1 MSTKTT
7 ALDGTARSV
16 VRWHK
21 PGSWLSRH
29 QVMVALF
36 SVMATAL
43 IASTWLVFPY
53 YVRDHNLIATVG
65 SNVKQEK
72 LRKAISIGSFL
83 NRTSF
88 GSGEAQVDV
97 LYATTK
103 FFEVTDR
110 SQAVAQYRPD
120 LYLVFLL
127 TETTHIEDLPT
138 QLPRAVLKVNG
149 REYTPYDVEG
159 PLEVYHHRVVTL
171 RFPAYEKGGTPVLS
185 GNETDLELTLFNT
198 WDPDNAPRI
207 VSWALPLVYPEE
219 LMNPGP
225 WTPVMVLG
233 LSAGLL
239 SFVLTPCLLQLL
251 VVYVVTLTGFSTDQL
266 RSGTVVVRADVKRK
280 FLMVAFSFVAGLTA
294 LFTLTG
300 AAMGQAGK
308 QMQMFFA
315 VWSPTL
321 SVISGIIVI
330 LMGVWIGI
338 RSRAPLICRLI
349 PENSLPARSGSTA
362 SYIGSALVAVGFSL
376 GCITC
381 FGGAIIATLLIY
393 VGSLGSALVG
403 ATVMFGFSM
412 GVVIPFLLAALFLSR
427 TMPLL
432 SKIHQYTPVIGFVSM
447 LIVMAFG
454 AVLLTDNFHA
464 LSDLIYPLLGLAG

>member
-1 MSTKTT
+1 MSLT
-7 ALDGTARSV
+7 ATAV
-16 VRWHK
+16 
-21 PGSWLSRH
+21 LSRH
-29 QVMVALF
+29 QGIVALLAVVVAIF
-36 SVMATAL
+36 
-43 IASTWLVFPY
+43 IASSWLVFPY
-53 YVRDHNLIATVG
+53 YVSDNNLIAKVG

-72 LRKAISIGSFL
+72 LRQAISIGSFL
-83 NRTSF
+83 NRTTF

-97 LYATTK
+97 LYATPK

-110 SQAVAQYRPD
+110 SDAVAQYRPD

-149 REYTPYDVEG
+149 REYAPYDVEG

-171 RFPAYEKGGTPVLS
+171 RFPAYEKDGTPVLADS
-185 GNETDLELTLFNT
+185 ATDLELTLFNT

-207 VSWALPLVYPEE
+207 VNWELPLVYPQE
-219 LMNPGP
+219 LTSRGP
-225 WTPVMVLG
+225 WTPVMVLA

-266 RSGTVVVRADVKRK
+266 RAGSVAVPADVRRK
-280 FLMVAFSFVAGLTA
+280 FLLVAVAFVTGLTG

-338 RSRAPLICRLI
+338 RSRAPLVCRLV
-349 PENSLPARSGSTA
+349 PENLLRVRSDSAT
-362 SYIGSALVAVGFSL
+362 SYIGSALIAVGFSL

-427 TMPLL
+427 TLPLL
-432 SKIHQYTPVIGFVSM
+432 SKMQQYTPVIGLVSM
-447 LIVMAFG
+447 LIIVAFG
-454 AVLLTDNFHA
+454 TVLLTDNFHA
-464 LSDLIYPLLGLAG
+464 LSDLIYPWLGLAG